1 MSQSVIEKIQEIQR
15 KAEEEIQT
23 FRRQAVT
30 EIVSRMSALKAELAV
45 LETQFAELTG
55 KPVAAVEASAGK
67 STRKRLSGDEK
78 AALAEKLRAILSQNP
93 NGVSMGELVKEAG
106 ESVGAVRHAVA
117 TLKTKTTGTRATT
130 RYFLK

>member
-55 KPVAAVEASAGK
+55 KPVAAVGAPSGK

-106 ESVGAVRHAVA
+106 ESVGAVRNAVA